1 MTSMAL
7 VSSVAV
13 SSGCCSG
20 SGRGFDNQVAVVS
33 CGRNCGSFFVK
44 RWDPMSAM
52 NSSRNISLNG
62 GMANSRKGWNLW
74 SGASSRWSSET
85 IKAVT
90 SSTTPSTVA
99 VPDERVLQQSK
110 YELLKLANETGR
122 GLTASAD
129 QRAEIEEAMVAV
141 EKFDAG
147 KPLQLDDLDGTW
159 LLQYTTA
166 PDVVGILQAAQTPF
180 IKVGQIFQ
188 KFECRGR
195 VDGGSVKNVV
205 RWSIP
210 SILQEGDGATLVVD
224 ASFSVCSPRSIA
236 LRFEEA
242 KLGDILISEELQGF
256 IAPAVLPR
264 SFFVLQILQFLRTL
278 AIRVPLVRPPR
289 PGGENTNSG
298 VPIGLR
304 YYLTYL
310 DRDMLVGR
318 ALGNGGIFIFSRT
331 QRLELF

>member
-13 SSGCCSG
+13 SPGCCSG
-20 SGRGFDNQVAVVS
+20 SGRGSENQVSVAS
-33 CGRNCGSFFVK
+33 FGRNCGSIFLK
-44 RWDPMSAM
+44 RWDPMSVM
-52 NSSRNISLNG
+52 NSSRNTYFNG
-62 GMANSRKGWNLW
+62 RMADSRNVWIPSSAE
-74 SGASSRWSSET
+74 SGRRSTET

-90 SSTTPSTVA
+90 SSTTPPTLA
-99 VPDERVLQQSK
+99 VPDDRVLQQSK

-129 QRAEIEEAMVAV
+129 QRAEIEEAMVGV

-180 IKVGQIFQ
+180 LKVGQIFQ

-195 VDGGSVKNVV
+195 LDGGSVKNVV

-264 SFFVLQILQFLRTL
+264 SFFLLQILQFLRTL

-289 PGGENTNSG
+289 PGGETTTS